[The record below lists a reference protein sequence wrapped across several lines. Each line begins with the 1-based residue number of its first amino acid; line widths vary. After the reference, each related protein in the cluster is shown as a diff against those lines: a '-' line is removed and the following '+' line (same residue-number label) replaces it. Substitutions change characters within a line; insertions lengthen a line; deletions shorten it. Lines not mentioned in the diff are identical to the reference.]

1 MGLKGNLMNAVKFP
15 CVVLA
20 GGQSRRMGG
29 SDKFDQVLAGRTLLQ
44 HILERLQPQVGEII
58 LNANIPM
65 DGQSFRVIADIE
77 KGQLGPL
84 AGILTGLSYFMPTKG
99 EVTHMVAC
107 PCDVP
112 FIPLDFVDQLS
123 EVLRGEE
130 DEIVMASSKGRLHPV
145 VSLWPFSVLED
156 LHRALLEED
165 LRKIRVF
172 AKRYNLKEVEWT
184 DEEDPFFNV
193 NTPEDLTLA
202 EARAR
207 LLV

>member
-1 MGLKGNLMNAVKFP
+1 MNAVKFP

-156 LHRALLEED
+156 LHRALLGED
-165 LRKIRVF
+165 IRKIRVF